1 MPMIRFGTDGIRGR
15 FGDGITAE
23 VAYAVGR
30 AAAEVVADGGRLA
43 LARDTRESGDELA
56 RAVVAGAAS
65 AAVEVVY
72 LGVVPTP
79 VLASVTTR
87 AGLPGCMITAS
98 HNPYFD
104 NGLKL
109 FNAAGLKLSA
119 DEERAVEGVVN
130 ATVDALG
137 DEPVD
142 LGPDALGPVTVSAD
156 AGELVDGYL
165 NDVVT
170 PHAELDLSTLRVGFD
185 FAHGAGSHL
194 GPRLFDRFKL
204 GAVHY
209 LGAEPD
215 GRNINAGYGSTAP
228 EAIMAAVTAEGL
240 DLAFAFDGDGD
251 RVLAIDERGRLVDG
265 DTLIAILAGD
275 LSDRG
280 LLADDTVV
288 VTTWSN
294 LGLHKAMA
302 ARDIAVSQTEVG
314 DKYILER
321 LNERSWSLGGEQS
334 GHIILRDRATTGDG
348 MLVAAELLSVLA
360 RAVRPLGELADEAM
374 QPLPQV
380 ATAVRVTTP
389 PKELVAQLAD
399 ALAAQQAALGD
410 DGRAV
415 LRPSG
420 TEPVVRVM
428 AEALTVEGAQAVVDA
443 LSAAVTERDAV

>member
-30 AAAEVVADGGRLA
+30 AAAEVVAGDGRLA

-65 AAVEVVY
+65 ADVEVVY

-87 AGLPGCMITAS
+87 GGLPGCMITAS
-98 HNPYFD
+98 HNPYVD

-109 FNAAGLKLSA
+109 FNDAGLKLSA
-119 DEERAVEGVVN
+119 AEEQAVESAVN
-130 ATVDALG
+130 ATVSALAT
-137 DEPVD
+137 EPIA
-142 LGPDALGPVTVSAD
+142 LGPDALGPVSLSAD
-156 AGELVDGYL
+156 AGDLIDAYV
-165 NDVVT
+165 NDVVA

-204 GAVHY
+204 GTTHY
-209 LGAEPD
+209 VGAEPD
-215 GRNINAGYGSTAP
+215 GRNINDGYGSTAP
-228 EAIMAAVTAEGL
+228 EAIMAAVTTHGL

-265 DTLIAILAGD
+265 DALIAILAGD
-275 LSDRG
+275 LADRG

-302 ARDIAVSQTEVG
+302 ARNIDVSQTEVG
-314 DKYILER
+314 DKYILAR

-348 MLVAAELLSVLA
+348 MLVAAELLSVIA
-360 RAVRPLGELADEAM
+360 RAGRSLGELADDAM

-389 PKELVAQLAD
+389 PKELVATLAD
-399 ALAAQQAALGD
+399 ALAEQQAALGD

-428 AEALTVEGAQAVVDA
+428 AEAPTVTAAQAVVDA
-443 LSAAVTERDAV
+443 LSRVVTERDAS